1 MKTIKITITY
11 EAEVP
16 DNFKVMQL
24 HEEVDGK
31 PTPSMTALKV
41 GKKLAIPDIFFMQGE
56 LTNGLLEGMTQDDN
70 LMEKM
75 YSYAPSIDHK
85 IEIL

>member
-1 MKTIKITITY
+1 MKTIKITSTFT
-11 EAEVP
+11 AEVP

-31 PTPSMTALKV
+31 LIPTMTAFKV
-41 GKKLAIPDIFFMQGE
+41 GKKLAVPDMFFMQCE
-56 LTNGLLEGMTQDDN
+56 LTNGLLEGMNQDDE

-75 YSYAPSIDHK
+75 YSYTPSIDHK